1 MGRISVLG
9 ARWAR
14 AAAVRLAAPGI
25 TTLRPAS
32 RPSTAALATSA
43 AGTHMNFGRDSPA
56 SSSVIPAAS
65 AKPVSTGPG
74 HSVVTVTP
82 VPRSSAPSARP

>member
-1 MGRISVLG
+1 MG
-9 ARWAR
+9 ARWASP
-14 AAAVRLAAPGI
+14 AAAQFAAPGI
-25 TTLRPAS
+25 TTGRPAAS
-32 RPSTAALATSA
+32 PSTAALATSVG
-43 AGTHMNFGRDSPA
+43 GTHMNLGSASPA
-56 SSSVIPAAS
+56 SSSLSPAAS